1 MEIKVD
7 GLEET
12 FALLKDAPRNLVA
25 RGFRRG
31 LQAAGNVIGA
41 ELAKRTPQREGKLI
55 RSIKTDITLDSQFRG
70 GEVDIN
76 FGAQGYKAAWVEYG
90 HRMVGHKPGKKLL
103 GEVAPHPFMRPAAN
117 AAGGAAVDAFEAEL
131 EQTIREEYGNG

>member
-1 MEIKVD
+1 MEIKVE
-7 GLEET
+7 GLQET
-12 FALLKDAPRNLVA
+12 YALLENAPRNLVA

-41 ELAKRTPQREGKLI
+41 ELGRRTPQREGKLV
-55 RSIKTDITLDSQFRG
+55 RSIKTDITLDAQFRG
-70 GEVDIN
+70 GEVDVN

-90 HRMVGHKPGKKLL
+90 HHMVGHKPGKKKL
-103 GEVAPHPFMRPAAN
+103 GEVPPHPFMRPTFS

-131 EQTIREEYGNG
+131 EETIAEEYGK